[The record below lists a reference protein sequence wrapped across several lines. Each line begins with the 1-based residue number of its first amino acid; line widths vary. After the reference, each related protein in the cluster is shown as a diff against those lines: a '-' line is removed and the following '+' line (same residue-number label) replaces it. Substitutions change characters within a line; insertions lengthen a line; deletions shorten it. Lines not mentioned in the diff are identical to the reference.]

1 VLANQPDNDEEMIE
15 HHFIHEIYCL
25 AWDGIGEVLYCG
37 EKDGGINL
45 WNLKTDTE
53 TQLGKKP
60 DSTHNE
66 AKFEKSLYHTGTIMD
81 MIAMPKLQFMAS
93 GALDCNLILW
103 DTITYEVKRI
113 YKEHTRGIV
122 SLAFNESLI
131 LLFSAGFDHDL
142 CVWNPYI
149 DNLIFKI

>member
-1 VLANQPDNDEEMIE
+1 MIE
-15 HHFIHEIYCL
+15 HHFVHEIYCL

-53 TQLGKKP
+53 TQLAQKT
-60 DSTHNE
+60 DAS
-66 AKFEKSLYHTGTIMD
+66 HTGTIMD

-103 DTITYEVKRI
+103 DTITYEMKRV